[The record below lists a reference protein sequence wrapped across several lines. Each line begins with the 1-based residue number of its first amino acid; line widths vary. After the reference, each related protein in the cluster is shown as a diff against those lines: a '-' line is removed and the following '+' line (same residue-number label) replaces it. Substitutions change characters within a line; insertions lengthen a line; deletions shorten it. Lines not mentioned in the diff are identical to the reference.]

1 MTRIYLALSV
11 AFSTFASA
19 AEQPNFL
26 WIISEDNSKHH
37 LRHFDRDGVAMP
49 NMEALAKD
57 GVTFDAAC
65 SNGAVC
71 SVARSTLI
79 SGCYAP
85 RVGAEFHR
93 KQMAVP
99 MPEGL
104 KAFPAYLKEA
114 GYYTTNKA
122 KTDYNLK
129 VDMKQTWD
137 GKGNWKG
144 RAKGQPFFHKQ
155 TLASS
160 HESSLH
166 FKQATMKQKPLVEK
180 MGQIQLPPHHP
191 DTSTF
196 RYSYALYQQK
206 MEGIDKQ
213 LGGIINALKKDG
225 LYEDTIIFYFGDHGG
240 TLPRSKGYAQETGI
254 SVPLVVRV
262 PEKWQ
267 KLIPFAPGSRT
278 NSIVNFMDFGPSLI
292 NAAGL
297 EVSPEFDGKPFLGT
311 GVTKQELESRVAVGY
326 ADRFD
331 EKYDLVRTY
340 RKGNLKYVRNF
351 QPYYPDSLHNF
362 YRYRQLAYLELRDL
376 HNAGELNDDQEQF
389 FEKKSAEA
397 LYDLS
402 KDPYELNNLASDSKY
417 AGQLVSLRDQHVAY
431 LNQKN
436 DLSLYPESML
446 IEKAFTNPTR
456 FGVEHSDEIAKLLGV
471 ANLQLLSYSEAK
483 SGLKKALASSNEW
496 ERYWACIS
504 AASFGSEA
512 SGLEK
517 KILQLADNDSNI
529 LVRVRAAECLAQLGN
544 THAKTVMNAAIS
556 SSGNAVELNLILN
569 SAALLYEMDPKIY
582 SFQLDSKKLRA
593 SSSLVKE
600 RVKYLSGVSAR
611 K

>member
-1 MTRIYLALSV
+1 MTRIYLALSLGLSV
-11 AFSTFASA
+11 FTYA

-37 LRHFDRDGVAMP
+37 LRHFDPDGVAMP

-79 SGCYAP
+79 TGCYAP
-85 RVGAEFHR
+85 RIGAEFHR

-104 KAFPAYLKEA
+104 KAFPAYLKLA
-114 GYYTTNKA
+114 GYFTTNKR

-129 VDMKQTWD
+129 VNMQETWS
-137 GKGNWKG
+137 GKGNWNG

-166 FKQATMKQKPLVEK
+166 FKESAIKDKPLVEK

-191 DTSTF
+191 DTSIF

-206 MEGIDKQ
+206 MVGIDDQ
-213 LGGIINALKKDG
+213 LGKIIDELKKDG

-262 PEKWQ
+262 PKKWQ
-267 KLIPFAPGSRT
+267 QLIPFEPGSRT
-278 NSIVNFMDFGPSLI
+278 NTIVNFMDFGPSLI

-297 EVSPEFDGKPFLGT
+297 EVNEKFDGKPFLGK
-311 GVTKQELESRVAVGY
+311 GVSKQELENRIAVGY

-340 RKGNLKYVRNF
+340 RKGNLKYIRNF
-351 QPYYPDSLHNF
+351 QPYYPDGLHNF

-376 HNAGELNDDQEQF
+376 HNAGELNAQQELF
-389 FEKKSAEA
+389 FEKKPAEG

-402 KDPYELNNLASDSKY
+402 KDPYELDNLAGDSKY
-417 AGQLVSLRDQHVAY
+417 AAQLADLRSQHVAY
-431 LNQKN
+431 LKGKN
-436 DLSLYPESML
+436 DLSFYPESML
-446 IEKAFTNPTR
+446 IKKAFSNPTG
-456 FGVEHSDEIAKLLGV
+456 FGVEHSDELAKLLGV
-471 ANLQLLSYSEAK
+471 ANLQLLPYSKAK
-483 SGLKKALASSNEW
+483 EGLKKALVSDNEW
-496 ERYWACIS
+496 ERYWGCIS
-504 AASFGSEA
+504 AASFGNEA
-512 SGLEK
+512 SELEK
-517 KILQLADNDSNI
+517 DILKLADSDPNT
-529 LVRVRAAECLAQLGN
+529 LVRVRAAEYLAQVGN
-544 THAKTVMNAAIS
+544 THAKTVMESAILGS
-556 SSGNAVELNLILN
+556 KDAVELNLILN
-569 SAALLYEMDPKIY
+569 SAALLFEMNPKVY
-582 SFQLDSKKLRA
+582 SFKLDAKQLQA
-593 SSSLVKE
+593 SSPLVKE
-600 RVKYLSGVSAR
+600 RLKYLASAN
-611 K
+611 